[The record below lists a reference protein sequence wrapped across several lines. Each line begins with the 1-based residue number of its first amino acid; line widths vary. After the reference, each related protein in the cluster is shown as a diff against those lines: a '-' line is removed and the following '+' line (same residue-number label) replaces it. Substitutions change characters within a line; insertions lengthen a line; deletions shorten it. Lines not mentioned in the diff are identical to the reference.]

1 MSSEKDKKQT
11 FEFQSEVRQLLNIL
25 VYSLYQNPEVFLR
38 ELVSNAVDA
47 LNKVQFQL
55 LTHPELADKEEELAI
70 HISVN
75 QAQKALV
82 IEDNGIGMTREELIE
97 NLGTIAHSGT
107 TEFLRHLSD
116 SASDRQVDLIG
127 KFGVGFYSAF
137 MVAKEIHVTT
147 RGLAADA
154 KAWLW
159 SSKGDSAYSI
169 REAVKKTRGTRI
181 ELRLK
186 KDALEFLDP
195 TRIRRAL
202 HKHSRF
208 VPFPIYL
215 ENRKFDS
222 AEAIWTQPKSSLT
235 EEQYR
240 EFYSFLDHTPEKP
253 LTWLHLSSDAP
264 VQFNALLFV
273 PGISLESMGLG
284 PTEPGVDLY
293 SRKVLISKGNRDI
306 LPEYLRFL
314 RGVVDSEE
322 IPLNISRE
330 SIQHNARIDRIR
342 QHLVKKFI
350 SHLGDLQRRD
360 RDLYLKVWDLFGRHL
375 REGVATD
382 PNHKDALAPLLL
394 FHSTYG
400 DGEEW
405 VDLESYAQRMKPDQ
419 KEIFFIS
426 GPDMKSLRKN
436 PALEAFQRRKI
447 EVLLLVDPL
456 DEIVLDHLRKFKEH
470 PFKSAESADISL
482 EAKDDSGAGKEDPDQ
497 AREFAAFLKKLYG
510 DRVSDVRVSSRL
522 VDHPCMLVR
531 PGDGPSAQMEK
542 VMRMMNEEYRFTQR
556 IFEINP
562 GHALIRE
569 LVRMHSESP
578 DSEELA
584 ELSRLLLDNQLLA
597 EGMADGMDELV
608 PRIQAV
614 MLAAARKQ

>member
-1 MSSEKDKKQT
+1 MSDGKNKKET
-11 FEFQSEVRQLLNIL
+11 YEFQSEVQQLLNIL
-25 VYSLYQNPEVFLR
+25 VYSLYQNREVFLR

-55 LTHPELADKEEELAI
+55 LTQPALSDGDEELAI

-75 QAQKALV
+75 QAQKALIV
-82 IEDNGIGMTREELIE
+82 EDNGIGMTREELIE

-107 TEFLRHLSD
+107 TEFLKHLSE
-116 SASDRQVDLIG
+116 STSDRQVDLIG

-147 RGLAADA
+147 RGLEPDA
-154 KAWLW
+154 QAWLW
-159 SSKGDSAYSI
+159 SSKGDTAYSI

-186 KDALEFLDP
+186 KEALEFLDP
-195 TRIRRAL
+195 TRIRQAL

-215 ENRKFDS
+215 EKRKFES
-222 AEAIWTQPKSSLT
+222 AQAIWTQPRSSLT
-235 EEQYR
+235 EDQYR

-253 LTWLHLSSDAP
+253 LTWIHLSSDAP

-350 SHLGDLQRRD
+350 SHLGDLRRRD
-360 RDLYLKVWDLFGRHL
+360 RDLYVKIWDLFGRHL

-382 PNHKDALAPLLL
+382 SEHKEALAPLLL
-394 FHSTYG
+394 FHSTQD
-400 DGEEW
+400 DGNEW
-405 VDLESYAQRMKPDQ
+405 VDLESYTERMKKDQ
-419 KEIFFIS
+419 KEIYFLS
-426 GPDMKSLRKN
+426 GPDMRSLRRN
-436 PALEAFQRRKI
+436 PALETFRRRDM

-456 DEIVLDHLRKFKEH
+456 DEIVLDHLRKFKDRS
-470 PFKSAESADISL
+470 FKSAESADVSV
-482 EAKDDSGAGKEDPDQ
+482 EAKDESAAAEEER
-497 AREFAAFLKKLYG
+497 AHTREFVTFLKKLYG
-510 DRVSDVRVSSRL
+510 ERVLDVRVSKRL

-542 VMRMMNEEYRFTQR
+542 VIRMMNEEYQFTPR

-562 GHALIRE
+562 GHALIQE
-569 LVRMHSESP
+569 LVRIHGESP
-578 DSEELA
+578 DSEQLA

-597 EGMADGMDELV
+597 EGMVEGVDELV